1 MKIFSDYKI
10 TDMLIWES
18 IKRLCTNN
26 IYLSII
32 ILIIGGMNM
41 QIILNLN
48 QILTAA
54 LIIITLVGAGKA
66 LLKSNYIATITSI
79 LVGSVMVALINA
91 PSEFSAL
98 GKMLIAVLKSLG
110 GGFSG

>member
-1 MKIFSDYKI
+1 
-10 TDMLIWES
+10 
-18 IKRLCTNN
+18 
-26 IYLSII
+26 
-32 ILIIGGMNM
+32 M

-54 LIIITLVGAGKA
+54 LIIITLVGSGKA